1 MGNLSCNLQQVRYSI
16 AALICLFFIPN
27 IGAVSAKNLSGDSLT
42 IRNTLAA
49 EKIIGKAIERKE
61 KNRLRDQDYYTC
73 ERYERLNAGW
83 VDLTPKERNLFF
95 VKPFHKLFA
104 NTDSADRIGKPV
116 DFVLSSEMIE
126 DLYYRKSTHTKRN
139 NVKAINRQWVPVVA
153 HEQGVRAIVTEFFSD
168 YNLYDNQ
175 MTLLMQSFTSP
186 LSSAFSKT
194 IYNYSFDQMVTIDG
208 VPCYKI
214 DFEPVNKQF
223 LAFKGS
229 VYIAGDSTYAVARAH
244 YMIPNETNLNYI
256 NEITFDEEYKKVND
270 TTWVIVNNEVNAELE
285 VIKLLVRRT
294 NSYKNYRF
302 DPVPDAIFDRAEPI
316 VYEKDATKKTEAF
329 WAEHRH
335 FEVTGAEK
343 RSTAVFSN
351 FMGASGGSGGPS
363 LTSILVGGVFM
374 GYVPATK
381 YFSIG
386 DLYSFWG
393 GNAIEGT
400 RFRFGGTT
408 TVNVS
413 RHLFAEGY
421 GAYGTKDKE
430 WKYSGQLAYSFLPR
444 NDHPNEFPANTLY
457 LNYQHDMIMP
467 GQEFVNLNKDNVFLS
482 WRRSPLD
489 KMILETKAQLTYRR
503 EFYNGLSYMVWAN
516 HKEWQPRGVLEF
528 RQRDNNNV
536 ITDIENL
543 RVSEMGFRFRFA
555 IGERFYQ
562 KRTSK
567 MMVSRFTSVFTLT
580 QSFGIK
586 SDALASDYRHRLTEL
601 SLEHSTSF
609 GTLGYTQL
617 MFKMGKQW
625 SQVPFPLLII
635 HQGNPS
641 YLNVPESYNLM
652 GVFEFMSDQYASID
666 VDYHLNGLLLNWL
679 PVNRYLKLREVAN
692 FKGLIGGLSEKN
704 DPTVNKNLK
713 WLLPTD
719 AYKLNGTPYMEA
731 GVGVENILS
740 LLRIDYIWRLTYRDH
755 PNIDKSGLRF
765 SIHFQF

>member
-1 MGNLSCNLQQVRYSI
+1 MGNISI
-16 AALICLFFIPN
+16 NSHTFRTLLATLLCLFFVTNTDAAP
-27 IGAVSAKNLSGDSLT
+27 GQKRSADSIAFRT
-42 IRNTLAA
+42 NASA
-49 EKIIGKAIERKE
+49 EVIINRAIQRKE
-61 KNRLRDQDYYTC
+61 KNRLRSHDYYKC
-73 ERYERLNAGW
+73 ERYERLNAAW
-83 VDLTPKERNLFF
+83 MDLTKEDRKLFF

-104 NTDSADRIGKPV
+104 NTDSTDRIGKPL
-116 DFVLSSEMIE
+116 DFELSSEMIE
-126 DLYYRKSTHTKRN
+126 ELYYRKSTNTKRN
-139 NVKAINRQWVPVVA
+139 NVIALNRQWVPIVA
-153 HEQGVRAIVTEFFSD
+153 HEQGVRAIVSEFFSD

-186 LSSAFSKT
+186 LSSTFSKT
-194 IYNYSFDQMVTIDG
+194 IYSYSLDSMVVIDG
-208 VPCYKI
+208 VPCFKI
-214 DFEPVNKQF
+214 NFEPINKQF
-223 LAFKGS
+223 LAFRGT
-229 VYIAGDSTYAVARAH
+229 VYIANDSTYAVAKAH
-244 YMIPNETNLNYI
+244 YNIPNETNLNYI
-256 NEITFDEEYKKVND
+256 NNITFDEEYKKQND
-270 TTWVIVNNEVNAELE
+270 TTWAISNNEINAELE

-294 NSYKNYRF
+294 NSYKNYQF
-302 DPVPDAIFDRAEPI
+302 DSIPDAIFNRPEPI
-316 VYEKDATKKTEAF
+316 VYAKDATKKSSAYWDEN
-329 WAEHRH
+329 RH
-335 FEVTGAEK
+335 FSVTPFEK
-343 RSTAVFSN
+343 RSTAVFSD
-351 FMGASGGSGGPS
+351 FMGASGGSGGAS
-363 LTSILVGGVFM
+363 LTSIVVGGVFM

-386 DLYSFWG
+386 DIYSFWG

-400 RFRFGGTT
+400 RFKFGGTT

-413 RHLFAEGY
+413 RHLFLEGY

-430 WKYSGQLAYSFLPR
+430 WKYSGQIAYSFLPR

-457 LNYQHDMIMP
+457 LNYQHDMTTP
-467 GQEFVNLNKDNVFLS
+467 GQDLVNANKDDLFHS

-503 EFYNGLSYMVWAN
+503 DFYSGFSYMVWAN
-516 HKEWQPRGVLEF
+516 HREWEPRGVLEF
-528 RQRDNNNV
+528 RQRDDNGV
-536 ITDIENL
+536 ISDIENL
-543 RVSEMGFRFRFA
+543 RSTELGFRFRLG

-567 MMVSRFTSVFTLT
+567 MMVSKFSTVFTFT
-580 QSFGIK
+580 QTFGLENK
-586 SDALASDYRHRLTEL
+586 ALASDYKHRLTEF
-601 SLEHSTSF
+601 SLEHATSF
-609 GTLGYTQL
+609 GTLGYSQF

-652 GVFEFMSDQYASID
+652 GVFEFMSDQYASVD
-666 VDYHLNGLLLNWL
+666 FDYHLNGLLFNWL

-704 DPTVNKNLK
+704 DPTANKNLH

-719 AYKLNGTPYMEA
+719 AYKLDGTPYMEA
-731 GVGVENILS
+731 GVGIENILS

-755 PNIDKSGLRF
+755 PNIDKSGFRF